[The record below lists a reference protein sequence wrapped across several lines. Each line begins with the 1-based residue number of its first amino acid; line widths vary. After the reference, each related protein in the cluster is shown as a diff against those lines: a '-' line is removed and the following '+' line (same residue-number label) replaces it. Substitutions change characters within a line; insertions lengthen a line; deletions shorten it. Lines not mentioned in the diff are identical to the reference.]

1 MPGQYITPARM
12 SPGAVPATQ
21 SIQYANGQTFIKG
34 AVLALTS
41 GQVVA
46 ATSPITG
53 ATIFGVSL
61 EPVASKPGY
70 NAANSPTV
78 VTGRV
83 QEVSAVRADAIT
95 VFSSE
100 VCTTTDVPITPTQ
113 ALIGVDYGLRNGADG
128 IWRVDTAQV
137 TTDACVRI
145 VDIDIEKKL
154 VFWTFL
160 AARII
165 P

>member
-1 MPGQYITPARM
+1 MAGPFITPARM

-21 SIQYANGQTFIKG
+21 SIEYATGQTFLKG

-53 ATIFGVSL
+53 ATIFGVAL
-61 EPVASKPGY
+61 EGAGTKRGY
-70 NAANSPTV
+70 DAANSPTI

-83 QEVSAVRADAIT
+83 QEVSAVRADAIS
-95 VFSSE
+95 VFSAE
-100 VCTTTDVPITPTQ
+100 VVNGSATRIAPTQ
-113 ALIGVDYGLRNGADG
+113 AMIGVDYGLNVYSGV
-128 IWRVDTAQV
+128 WVVDTNQ
-137 TTDACVRI
+137 TTTNACVRI
-145 VDIDIEKKL
+145 VDIDIAKGL
-154 VFWTFL
+154 VFFTFL

>member
-1 MPGQYITPARM
+1 MAQYITPARM
-12 SPGAVPATQ
+12 SPGQVPATQ
-21 SIQYANGQTFIKG
+21 SIQYATGQTFKKG

-46 ATSPITG
+46 ATAPVTG
-53 ATIFGVSL
+53 ATIYAVAL

-70 NAANSPTV
+70 DAANSPTV
-78 VTGRV
+78 ITGLV
-83 QEVSAVRADAIT
+83 QEVSSVRADSVT

-100 VCTTTDVPITPTQ
+100 VVNGSDTRITPTQ
-113 ALIGVDYGLRNGADG
+113 ALIGVDYGFRIDANG
-128 IWRVDTAQV
+128 IWVLDTSLTTTNASARVVDF
-137 TTDACVRI
+137 DA
-145 VDIDIEKKL
+145 DKGL

-160 AARII
+160 AARIV

>member
-1 MPGQYITPARM
+1 MAGAYITPARM
-12 SPGAVPATQ
+12 SPGAAPAVQ
-21 SIQYANGQTFIKG
+21 SIQYANGQTFLKG
-34 AVLALTS
+34 ALLALTS

-46 ATSPITG
+46 ATSPVTG

-70 NAANSPTV
+70 DAANSPATI
-78 VTGRV
+78 TGRV

-95 VFSSE
+95 VFSAELVSGSA
-100 VCTTTDVPITPTQ
+100 TRIAPAQ
-113 ALIGVDYGLRNGADG
+113 ADIGVDIGLNVYSG
-128 IWRVDTAQV
+128 IWVADKSQLTTNACIRV
-137 TTDACVRI
+137 
-145 VDIDIEKKL
+145 VDIDIDKGL
-154 VFWTFL
+154 VFFTFL